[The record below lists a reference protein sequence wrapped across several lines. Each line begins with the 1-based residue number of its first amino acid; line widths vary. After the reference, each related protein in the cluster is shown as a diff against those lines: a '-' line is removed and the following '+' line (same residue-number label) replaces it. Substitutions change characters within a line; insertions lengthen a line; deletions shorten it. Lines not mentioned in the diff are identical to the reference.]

1 MTMTDH
7 DLNLKI
13 ELGDVDGDGKQD
25 VTVYTHN
32 KTARVTLYD
41 VKQSALRI
49 VEIVAAVLAALGIE
63 GMF

>member
-1 MTMTDH
+1 MTER

-32 KTARVTLYD
+32 KTARLTVYD
-41 VKQSALRI
+41 VKQVGLRI
-49 VEIVAAVLAALGIE
+49 VEIVAAILAALGIE

>member
-1 MTMTDH
+1 MTEH

-41 VKQSALRI
+41 VKQSAIRI
-49 VEIVAAVLAALGIE
+49 VEIVAAVLAAIGIE

>member
-1 MTMTDH
+1 MTER

-32 KTARVTLYD
+32 KTARMTIYD
-41 VKQSALRI
+41 IKQAGLRI
-49 VEIVAAVLAALGIE
+49 VEIIAAIVAAMGIE
-63 GMF
+63 GLF